1 MELFAKQ
8 TGHSM
13 KKFTAALLFLALSSP
28 VMADGTLPPGKPAGV
43 HKADLN
49 MSNAWLLVGGAAVI
63 AVAVAVATSG
73 GNSPAVATTS
83 AVGTAS

>member
-1 MELFAKQ
+1 MVQSK

-28 VMADGTLPPGKPAGV
+28 VMAGGTLPAGKPAGI
-43 HKADLN
+43 HQAELN
-49 MSNAWLLVGGAAVI
+49 MGNAWLLVGGAAVI

-73 GNSPAVATTS
+73 GDRPAVATTS

>member
-1 MELFAKQ
+1 
-8 TGHSM
+8 M

-43 HKADLN
+43 HQAELD
-49 MSNAWLLVGGAAVI
+49 MGNAWLLVGGAAVI

-73 GNSPAVATTS
+73 GDSPAVATTS
-83 AVGTAS
+83 AAGTAS

>member
-1 MELFAKQ
+1 
-8 TGHSM
+8 M

-28 VMADGTLPPGKPAGV
+28 VMADGTLPPGKPAGI
-43 HKADLN
+43 HRADLT

-73 GNSPAVATTS
+73 GDNPAVTTTS

>member
-1 MELFAKQ
+1 
-8 TGHSM
+8 M

-43 HKADLN
+43 HQAELN
-49 MSNAWLLVGGAAVI
+49 MGNAWLLVGGAAVI

-73 GNSPAVATTS
+73 GDSPAVATTS
-83 AVGTAS
+83 AAGTAS

>member
-1 MELFAKQ
+1 
-8 TGHSM
+8 M
-13 KKFTAALLFLALSSP
+13 KKFTTALLFLALSSP

-43 HKADLN
+43 HQAELN
-49 MSNAWLLVGGAAVI
+49 MGNAWLLVGGAAVI

-83 AVGTAS
+83 AVTS

>member
-1 MELFAKQ
+1 
-8 TGHSM
+8 M
-13 KKFTAALLFLALSSP
+13 KKVIAALLFLALSSP
-28 VMADGTLPPGKPAGV
+28 VMADGTLPAGKPAGI
-43 HKADLN
+43 HRADLTV
-49 MSNAWLLVGGAAVI
+49 SNAWLLVGGAAVV